1 MTKLEYINQKFGSP
15 NFVEVPKKGKQ
26 NRELTTVIFEISE
39 RLNETIEAVKKI
51 ENVRSLRK
59 NEFVSPMCR
68 SEKRNLKVKIGYGKK
83 NAIMHSMLNWQM
95 YATKSQALEYLFQ
108 MKKLLKEGELDDIIE
123 THLRMLQELGLHA
136 NSYRTQPKL
145 VNDKE
150 LPQLEVHENK
160 EAA

>member
-15 NFVEVPKKGKQ
+15 NFVEVPKKAKQ
-26 NRELTTVIFEISE
+26 NRELTTVMFEISE

-123 THLRMLQELGLHA
+123 THLLKLKDQGPHA
-136 NSYRTQPKL
+136 SSHRTQPELEK
-145 VNDKE
+145 DKE
-150 LPQLEVHENK
+150 LLQLELHESK
-160 EAA
+160 QAA